1 LFHFRPLFF
10 LSSFLVS
17 SASCLAVDLKPE
29 TVAAFDKFTAAA
41 EKRLEPAF
49 LGHEFLWFD
58 TISGIR
64 QQLQNGAAIAQ
75 PVPGNAMVSLK
86 GGLVQDWR
94 AAVFIPQVSLQD
106 VLAIV
111 QDYPRHHEFYKPD
124 VADARIESRQDDQ
137 FIVSMRIVKSKF
149 MVTDVLHTENEIR
162 FTHLDSHRAYSRSYS
177 TRINEI
183 ASPGQPGEHQLPAG
197 HDRGLLWRL
206 YGYWFFEERDG
217 GVYVACESIT
227 LTRDIPFGMGAI
239 LGPVFRDLPGESLR
253 KSMEQT
259 RRAVLAIRPH
269 TVSAN

>member
-1 LFHFRPLFF
+1 LFHLRPLFF
-10 LSSFLVS
+10 FSCFLLSPTS
-17 SASCLAVDLKPE
+17 SLAVDLKPE
-29 TVAAFDKFTAAA
+29 TIAAFDKFVAAA

-58 TISGIR
+58 AGPGIR
-64 QQLQNGAAIAQ
+64 QQLQNGAVIAQ

-94 AAVFIPQVSLQD
+94 AAVFIPQASLQD

-124 VADARIESRQDDQ
+124 VADAKIESREGDQ
-137 FIVSMRIVKSKF
+137 FLVSMRIVKSKF

-162 FTHLDSHRAYSRSYS
+162 FAHLDSRRAYSRSYS

-183 ASPGQPGEHQLPAG
+183 ASPGQPGEHELPAG

-253 KSMEQT
+253 KSLEQT